1 MCKGTITQK
10 ICLMHASNRI
20 ESQPET
26 YWKTSLFRVFKTR
39 FHWELYAQQRSP
51 LGWTTEAVDWE
62 GATSVEAS
70 ERIYLPAVTYFPTPS
85 PEQYRR
91 R

>member
-1 MCKGTITQK
+1 MCKGTIMQK

-26 YWKTSLFRVFKTR
+26 YRKASLFRVFKTR
-39 FHWELYAQQRSP
+39 FRRELLCSKRSP

-62 GATSVEAS
+62 GATSGEAS

>member
-1 MCKGTITQK
+1 MCKGTITQE

-20 ESQPET
+20 ESQPDP
-26 YWKTSLFRVFKTR
+26 YRKTCLFRVFKTR
-39 FHWELYAQQRSP
+39 IRWGTICSEKSP

-62 GATSVEAS
+62 CATSVEAS

>member
-26 YWKTSLFRVFKTR
+26 HQKTCLFRVFKTR
-39 FHWELYAQQRSP
+39 VRWGTICSERSP
-51 LGWTTEAVDWE
+51 LGWTTGAVDWE
-62 GATSVEAS
+62 GATNVEAS

>member
-10 ICLMHASNRI
+10 ICLMHASNLI
-20 ESQPET
+20 DSQPET
-26 YWKTSLFRVFKTR
+26 YRKTCLYRVFKTR
-39 FHWELYAQQRSP
+39 FRWGTICLKRSP
-51 LGWTTEAVDWE
+51 LGWTTGAVDWE
-62 GATSVEAS
+62 GATNVEAS

>member
-10 ICLMHASNRI
+10 ICLMHTSNRI

-26 YWKTSLFRVFKTR
+26 YRKTCLFRVFKTR
-39 FHWELYAQQRSP
+39 SRWGTICSKRSP
-51 LGWTTEAVDWE
+51 LGWTTGAVDWE

>member
-26 YWKTSLFRVFKTR
+26 YRKASLFWVFKTR
-39 FHWELYAQQRSP
+39 SRWELLCSKRSP
-51 LGWTTEAVDWE
+51 LGWTTGAVDWE
-62 GATSVEAS
+62 GATNVEAS

>member
-26 YWKTSLFRVFKTR
+26 YRKASLVPGLQNAVPLGTICSKK
-39 FHWELYAQQRSP
+39 SP

-62 GATSVEAS
+62 GATSGEAS

>member
-10 ICLMHASNRI
+10 ICLMHESNRI
-20 ESQPET
+20 EYQPET
-26 YWKTSLFRVFKTR
+26 YPEDQPVPGLQNAVPLGTIFSK
-39 FHWELYAQQRSP
+39 RSP